1 MDVPVTKNGV
11 IVLQIQPADIRKY
24 GYLGAF

>member
-11 IVLQIQPADIRKY
+11 IVLQIQPAAIRKY
-24 GYLGAF
+24 GHLGAF